1 MNRLSYIYNKVSSGQ
16 FLYVYAVVALLLPN
30 IALCY
35 TECLAPWAC
44 GVNVLLP
51 LSLYMLFF
59 SVAKRPGKM
68 IWWAFIFVF
77 FAAFQLVLLY
87 LFGTGVIAVDM
98 FLNLVTT
105 NPGEA
110 MELLDNLAPAVV
122 GVFVVYLPLLI
133 LGGVNIR
140 RDSRLSV
147 SFQQRVRHWAML
159 IGAIGLFCLL
169 ASYLVVDG
177 YRMRNQLY
185 PVNVCYNL
193 YLAFE
198 RDAASENYRE
208 ASRDFKFDARSEHSA
223 TAPEVYVM
231 VVGETARA
239 HNFSLYGY
247 PRNTNP
253 LLSKTPGI
261 KAFPN
266 VTTQSNTT
274 HKSVPMLL
282 SAASAE
288 DFERLFHE
296 KGILAAFKEAGFHT
310 VFISNQQPNHSFI
323 DFLGEQADEH
333 YFLKTEDAS
342 KGNHYDAGD
351 HYDAD
356 LLKKLDEIL
365 PLADASSSSHYR
377 YRKLFVVLHTY
388 GSHFNYQERYPR
400 SFAYFKPD
408 SRSEAK
414 PENRQDLLNAY
425 DNTIRYTDYIL
436 HGIVE
441 RLQKWEKVQAKA
453 LAKTQAKLQAKTHGA
468 TCQPTSAMLYTSD
481 HGENIFDDDRR
492 LFLHAA
498 PKASDYE
505 LHVPFI
511 IWTSE
516 GFGNEYPNTWKALEE
531 NRTKQVQTSLSAFHT
546 MLGIGGIRTPYR
558 LDEYSVASGKY
569 HPARLLY
576 LDDHDE
582 AIPQENAKF

>member
-198 RDAASENYRE
+198 RNAASENYRE
-208 ASRDFKFDARSEHSA
+208 ASRNFRFDARSEHDA
-223 TAPEVYVM
+223 EAPEVYVM

-247 PRNTNP
+247 PRDTNP

-261 KAFPN
+261 IAFPDA
-266 VTTQSNTT
+266 TTQSNTT

-296 KGILAAFKEAGFHT
+296 KGILAAFREAGFHT
-310 VFISNQQPNHSFI
+310 VFISNQLPNHSFI
-323 DFLGEQADEH
+323 DFLGEQADEY
-333 YFLKTEDAS
+333 YFLKKEDAS
-342 KGNHYDAGD
+342 QGNHYDE
-351 HYDAD
+351 D
-356 LLKKLDEIL
+356 LLQKLDEIL
-365 PLADASSSSHYR
+365 PLADASSSAHYHYR
-377 YRKLFVVLHTY
+377 YRKLFVVLHSY

-414 PENRQDLLNAY
+414 PKNRRDLLNAY
-425 DNTIRYTDYIL
+425 DNTIWYTDYIL
-436 HGIVE
+436 HGIIE
-441 RLQKWEKVQAKA
+441 RLQKWEGVQT
-453 LAKTQAKLQAKTHGA
+453 KTDGVYD
-468 TCQPTSAMLYTSD
+468 QPTSAMLYTSD
-481 HGENIFDDDRR
+481 HGENIFDDERS

-511 IWTSE
+511 IWTSA
-516 GFGNEYPNTWKALEE
+516 GFSKQYPDILKALGE
-531 NRTKQVQTSLSAFHT
+531 NRAKQVQSSLSAFHT
-546 MLGIGGIRTPYR
+546 MLGIGGIQTRYR

-569 HPARLLY
+569 HPTKLLY

-582 AIPQENAKF
+582 AIPQEDAKF

>member
-147 SFQQRVRHWAML
+147 SFQQRVRHWAMQ

-169 ASYLVVDG
+169 ASYLVVDD

-198 RDAASENYRE
+198 RNAASENYRE

-253 LLSKTPGI
+253 LLSKTQGI

-310 VFISNQQPNHSFI
+310 VFISNQLPNHSFI

-333 YFLKTEDAS
+333 YFLKKEDAS
-342 KGNHYDAGD
+342 QGNHYDE
-351 HYDAD
+351 D
-356 LLKKLDEIL
+356 LLQKLDEIL
-365 PLADASSSSHYR
+365 PLADASSSAHYHYR
-377 YRKLFVVLHTY
+377 YRKLFVVLHSY

-414 PENRQDLLNAY
+414 PENRRDLLNAY

-436 HGIVE
+436 HGIIE
-441 RLQKWEKVQAKA
+441 RLQKWEGVQT
-453 LAKTQAKLQAKTHGA
+453 KTDGVYD
-468 TCQPTSAMLYTSD
+468 QPTSAMLYTSD
-481 HGENIFDDDRR
+481 HGENVFDDERS

-511 IWTSE
+511 IWTSA
-516 GFGNEYPNTWKALEE
+516 GFSKQYPDILKALGE
-531 NRTKQVQTSLSAFHT
+531 NRSKQVQSSLSAFHT
-546 MLGIGGIRTPYR
+546 MLGIGGIQTRYR

-569 HPARLLY
+569 HPTKLLY

-582 AIPQENAKF
+582 AIPQEDAKF

>member
-16 FLYVYAVVALLLPN
+16 FLYAYAVVALLLPN

-35 TECLAPWAC
+35 TECLTPWAC

-59 SVAKRPGKM
+59 SAAKRPGKM

-140 RDSRLSV
+140 RDSRLTV
-147 SFQQRVRHWAML
+147 SFQQRVRHWAMQ

-169 ASYLVVDG
+169 ASYLVVDD

-185 PVNVCYNL
+185 PVNICYNL

-198 RDAASENYRE
+198 RNAASENYKE
-208 ASRDFKFDARSEHSA
+208 VSRNFKFDARSEHSA

-247 PRNTNP
+247 PRDTNP

-310 VFISNQQPNHSFI
+310 VFISNQLPNHSFI

-333 YFLKTEDAS
+333 YFLKKEEALQ
-342 KGNHYDAGD
+342 GNHYDE
-351 HYDAD
+351 D
-356 LLKKLDEIL
+356 LLQKLDEIL
-365 PLADASSSSHYR
+365 PKADASSSAHYHYR
-377 YRKLFVVLHTY
+377 YRKLFVVLHSY

-414 PENRQDLLNAY
+414 SENRRDLLNAY

-436 HGIVE
+436 HGIIE
-441 RLQKWEKVQAKA
+441 RLQKWEGVQT
-453 LAKTQAKLQAKTHGA
+453 KTDGVYD
-468 TCQPTSAMLYTSD
+468 QPTSAMLYTSD
-481 HGENIFDDDRR
+481 HGENIFDDDRH

-516 GFGNEYPNTWKALEE
+516 GFSKQYPDILKALGE
-531 NRTKQVQTSLSAFHT
+531 NRTKQVQSSLSAFHT
-546 MLGIGGIRTPYR
+546 MLGIGGIQTRYR
-558 LDEYSVASGKY
+558 KDEYSVASDKY
-569 HPARLLY
+569 HPQKLLY

-582 AIPQENAKF
+582 AIPQEDAKFLR